1 MKPIT
6 QGLLLAAL
14 ILTTGTTASVS
25 AEVLRKTATG
35 NVELKSINVIEF
47 APEGV
52 LLIGDGASSQ
62 IVAIQTRDITP
73 VTLPESTIENIA
85 AKLAASMGTKPEGI
99 EIIDLAVNPAS
110 GRIYFAVR
118 HQADR
123 KYILLTLDGTG
134 EIDEFSLKDVTYA
147 RLPLS
152 TGTSAKVSVVT
163 DVAWA
168 DDRIV
173 AAGRSNESFS
183 SKIFSI
189 DAPLSHEA
197 TSSSYSAKTYHVS
210 HRRWETKAPMS
221 VVLPLRENGKT
232 WIVGAF
238 SCTPIVKYPLD
249 SLKQGA
255 LVTGVSVIE
264 LGSGNRPL
272 DMLLYEKDGKQYVLA
287 NTFRFHHERR
297 PFGPSPYWTVRFE
310 QSLLSESENTDE
322 KAQRRLAGNKP
333 ATDRIQMIEAFHGVT
348 QMDRLDETRAIVLRK
363 TEHDFNLEAV
373 PLP

>member
-1 MKPIT
+1 MT
-6 QGLLLAAL
+6 LNSRRLLLVAL
-14 ILTTGTTASVS
+14 LLIVRTTFCES
-25 AEVLRKTATG
+25 ADILRKTATG
-35 NVELKSINVIEF
+35 TLNLKSINVIEF

-52 LLIGDGASSQ
+52 LLIGDGAASQ
-62 IVAIQTRDITP
+62 IVAVQTGDITP
-73 VTLPESTIENIA
+73 GTLPETTIENIA
-85 AKLAASMGTKPEGI
+85 SKLAASIGTKAGEI

-110 GRIYFAVR
+110 GRVYFAVR
-118 HQADR
+118 HQAER

-147 RLPLS
+147 QLPLS
-152 TGTSAKVSVVT
+152 TGNSSKVSAIT

-183 SKIFSI
+183 SKIFNI

-221 VVLPLRENGKT
+221 VILPMRENGKT
-232 WIVGAF
+232 WVVGAF

-255 LVTGVSVIE
+255 TVTGVSVIE

-272 DMLLYEKDGKQYVLA
+272 DMLLYQKEGKQYVLA

-310 QSLLSESENTDE
+310 QSLLSENTNVDE

-363 TEHDFNLEAV
+363 TESDFNLEAI

>member
-1 MKPIT
+1 MTLKPVRF
-6 QGLLLAAL
+6 LLVAVVLSATL
-14 ILTTGTTASVS
+14 SSVES
-25 AEVLRKTATG
+25 AEVLRETTTG
-35 NVELKSINVIEF
+35 TPALKSINVIEF
-47 APEGV
+47 APDGV
-52 LLIGDGASSQ
+52 LLIGDGAASQ
-62 IVAIQTRDITP
+62 ILAVQTGDTEKARS
-73 VTLPESTIENIA
+73 PESTIKDIST
-85 AKLAASMGTKPEGI
+85 KLAASIGTTAKGI
-99 EIIDLAVNPAS
+99 EIVDLAVNPAS
-110 GRIYFAVR
+110 GRVYFAVR

-152 TGTSAKVSVVT
+152 TGTDAKVSAIT

-168 DDRIV
+168 DDRVV

-189 DAPLSHEA
+189 YAPLSHDA
-197 TSSSYSAKTYHVS
+197 ASSSYSAKTYHVS
-210 HRRWETKAPMS
+210 HRKWETKAPMS

-238 SCTPIVKYPLD
+238 SCTPVVKYPLD
-249 SLKQGA
+249 SLKPGA
-255 LVTGVSVIE
+255 VVTGTSVIE

-272 DMLLYEKDGKQYVLA
+272 DMMLYEKDGTSYVLA
-287 NTFRFHHERR
+287 NTFRFHHKRR

-310 QSLLSESENTDE
+310 QSLLTENENVDE
-322 KAQRRLAGNKP
+322 KAQRRLAGTKP
-333 ATDRIQMIEAFHGVT
+333 ATDRIEMIEAFHGVT

-363 TEHDFNLEAV
+363 TENDFNLEAV
-373 PLP
+373 QLP

>member
-1 MKPIT
+1 MMLRP
-6 QGLLLAAL
+6 GSLLLATLFMTVFAACGE
-14 ILTTGTTASVS
+14 T
-25 AEVLRKTATG
+25 AEVLRKTTTG
-35 NVELKSINVIEF
+35 SPQLKSINVIEF
-47 APEGV
+47 APGGV
-52 LLIGDGASSQ
+52 LLVGDGTASQ
-62 IVAIQTRDITP
+62 ILAVQTGDTTA
-73 VTLPESTIENIA
+73 VKKLKATIEDIA
-85 AKLAASMGTKPEGI
+85 AKLAASMGTTAKGI
-99 EIIDLAVNPAS
+99 EIVDLAVNPAS
-110 GRIYFAVR
+110 GRVYFAVR

-123 KYILLTLDGTG
+123 KYALLTLDGTG
-134 EIDEFSLKDVTYA
+134 EIDEFSLTDVKYA
-147 RLPLS
+147 RLPLLA
-152 TGTSAKVSVVT
+152 GEKAKVSVIT

-197 TSSSYSAKTYHVS
+197 VSSSYSAKTYHVS

-249 SLKQGA
+249 SLKEGA

-272 DMLLYEKDGKQYVLA
+272 DMLLYEKNGKSYVLA
-287 NTFRFHHERR
+287 NTFRFHHAKK

-310 QSLLSESENTDE
+310 QSLLSESENVDE
-322 KAQRRLAGNKP
+322 KAQRRLTGSKP
-333 ATDRIQMIEAFHGVT
+333 ATDKIQMIEAFHGVT
-348 QMDRLDETRAIVLRK
+348 QMDLLDETHAVVLRK
-363 TEHDFNLEAV
+363 TASDFDLEAV
-373 PLP
+373 LLP

>member
-1 MKPIT
+1 MTFKPT
-6 QGLLLAAL
+6 NLLLVALLVTGSAICGEAAD
-14 ILTTGTTASVS
+14 
-25 AEVLRKTATG
+25 VLRKTTTG
-35 NVELKSINVIEF
+35 TPDVKSINVIEF
-47 APEGV
+47 APGGV
-52 LLIGDGASSQ
+52 LLIGDGTASQ
-62 IVAIQTRDITP
+62 ILAVQTGDTEAVKQP
-73 VTLPESTIENIA
+73 KATIEGIA
-85 AKLAASMGTKPEGI
+85 AKLAASMGTTAKGI
-99 EIIDLAVNPAS
+99 EIIDLAVNTAS

-152 TGTSAKVSVVT
+152 AGDSAKVSAIT

-197 TSSSYSAKTYHVS
+197 VSSSYSAKTYHVS

-249 SLKQGA
+249 SLKEGA
-255 LVTGVSVIE
+255 VVTGVSVIE

-272 DMLLYEKDGKQYVLA
+272 DMMLYEKDGKSYVLA
-287 NTFRFHHERR
+287 NTFRFHHAKK

-310 QSLLSESENTDE
+310 QSLLSESDNVDEN
-322 KAQRRLAGNKP
+322 AQRRLAGSKP
-333 ATDRIQMIEAFHGVT
+333 ATDKIQMIESFHGVT
-348 QMDRLDETRAIVLRK
+348 QMDRLNETHAVVLRK
-363 TEHDFNLEAV
+363 TETDFNLEAV
-373 PLP
+373 LLP